1 VSNRRAD
8 PHNNRGTQKYRR
20 YSVIQCCGEFT
31 HARSATGK
39 GEERGSQRGTQT
51 KKTHTH
57 KTRRQTQTTNGEGDN
72 KTTTW
77 ETRKKTRK
85 NTFDTINNYARKPEL
100 GKIKKITREKHINSK
115 DGLKGWV

>member
-1 VSNRRAD
+1 MRGAQRER
-8 PHNNRGTQKYRR
+8 RGTR
-20 YSVIQCCGEFT
+20 V
-31 HARSATGK
+31 ATRNSNK
-39 GEERGSQRGTQT
+39 
-51 KKTHTH
+51 KKTTH

-77 ETRKKTRK
+77 VTRKKTRK

-100 GKIKKITREKHINSK
+100 GKIKITREKHINSK